1 MSKKIKSEKKAL
13 VPRLRFP
20 EYLDAGEW
28 HKTQLGELGEF
39 LGGGTPSKKNNSF
52 WEGSIPWV
60 SSSDIS
66 EESIHDI
73 EITRFITEEAVE
85 RSATRLV
92 PEDSILLVSRVG
104 IGKLALTRSAICTSQ
119 DFTNLTPHTGN
130 LEFLG
135 YFLKAN
141 KHALENLSQG
151 MAIKGYTKE
160 DVSKFIIHLPKLEE
174 QQKIADC
181 LSSLD
186 ALIAAQADKIDALKI
201 HKKGLMQQLF
211 PREGETVPRLR
222 FPEFRNARAWE
233 EKVLPNV
240 CQINPRRMPMDE
252 KTLVSFVPMSSVSE
266 SGQLENPEVR
276 SYGEVKT
283 GYTSFVNNDVIIAKI
298 TPCFENGKAAHI
310 QNLINGVG
318 FGSTEFHVFRAKDT
332 CLPQFL
338 FAQLY
343 RESVR
348 SRGVDSMIGNAGQ
361 RRVPKNFFEKLPFF
375 LPSIAEQQAVANC
388 LSTLDDCI
396 AIKADRIEM
405 LKWHKKGLLQQL
417 FPKMEI
423 IKT

>member
-1 MSKKIKSEKKAL
+1 MKSEKKTL

-20 EYLDAGEW
+20 EFRESGSWKKRLLGDLFINRQERGYAQLPLLSVTSEDGVIPQQSTNRKKSASADKTRYLRIVPG
-28 HKTQLGELGEF
+28 
-39 LGGGTPSKKNNSF
+39 
-52 WEGSIPWV
+52 
-60 SSSDIS
+60 DIVYN
-66 EESIHDI
+66 
-73 EITRFITEEAVE
+73 TMRMWQG
-85 RSATRLV
+85 RSAYVTQ
-92 PEDSILLVSRVG
+92 EGIVSPAYTVCKPKNDVNG
-104 IGKLALTRSAICTSQ
+104 LFYSYYFKNSELII
-119 DFTNLTPHTGN
+119 
-130 LEFLG
+130 EFWR
-135 YFLKAN
+135 Y
-141 KHALENLSQG
+141 SQG
-151 MAIKGYTKE
+151 I
-160 DVSKFIIHLPKLEE
+160 VSDTLNLKFSAFSEISVACPQPGE

-186 ALIAAQADKIDALKI
+186 ALISAQADKIDALMI

-222 FPEFRNARAWE
+222 FPEFHNARAWE

-240 CQINPRRMPMDE
+240 CQINPRRMPMHE
-252 KTLVSFVPMSSVSE
+252 QTLVSFVPMSSVSE

-298 TPCFENGKAAHI
+298 TPCFENGKAAHV

-348 SRGVDSMIGNAGQ
+348 SRGADSMIGNAGQ
-361 RRVPKNFFEKLPFF
+361 RRVPKTFFESLPFF
-375 LPSIAEQQAVANC
+375 LPSSAEQQAVANC
-388 LSTLDDCI
+388 LSALDDHI
-396 AIKADRIEM
+396 AAETDRIEA
-405 LKWHKKGLLQQL
+405 LKQHKTGLMQQL
-417 FPKMEI
+417 FSSSEV
-423 IKT
+423 TGT

>member
-1 MSKKIKSEKKAL
+1 MIKSEKKAL

-20 EYLDAGEW
+20 EFRESGTWKKRLLGDLFINRQERGYAQLPLLSVTSEDGVIPQQSTNRKKSASADKTRYLRIVPGDIVYNTMRMWQGRSAYV
-28 HKTQLGELGEF
+28 TQEGIVSPAYTVCKPKNDVNGLFYSYYFKNSEL
-39 LGGGTPSKKNNSF
+39 
-52 WEGSIPWV
+52 
-60 SSSDIS
+60 
-66 EESIHDI
+66 
-73 EITRFITEEAVE
+73 ITEFW
-85 RSATRLV
+85 
-92 PEDSILLVSRVG
+92 
-104 IGKLALTRSAICTSQ
+104 K
-119 DFTNLTPHTGN
+119 
-130 LEFLG
+130 
-135 YFLKAN
+135 Y
-141 KHALENLSQG
+141 SQG
-151 MAIKGYTKE
+151 I
-160 DVSKFIIHLPKLEE
+160 VSDTLNLKFSAFSEISVACPQPGE

-186 ALIAAQADKIDALKI
+186 ALIAAQADKIDALKT

-222 FPEFRNARAWE
+222 FPEFRNAGAWE